1 MTSRRSQAF
10 RGLFRGARAPL
21 SFVSLASGTSL
32 AACVSLAACGEPAKP
47 AAAPAFPTPAAAD
60 AAASDLPLDA
70 GAPVASL
77 PPGVPDSPAGH
88 QLAWVL
94 ASLAQPP
101 SEADVAPHLTASFI
115 AEAPPAK
122 MVALFGQIGAL
133 LSPLVID
140 RVEPGPTPEA
150 LVAVAHSEKAGGAG
164 PKLKISLLVEPAL
177 PHKISGLIFGPA
189 IEAKASWDEV
199 KSGLGTVAPEVNFL
213 AAEIAGGKCVPLA
226 SLEPKKPLALGSA
239 FKLYILEALAK
250 QVAAGKHK
258 WDDTIAIEDAKK
270 SLPSGE
276 MRNEPAGK
284 TFSVRAFAE
293 KMISV
298 SDNTATDH
306 LLAFVGRG
314 AVEDAVK
321 ASGNGAA
328 ARNVPFLSTR
338 DTFALKLL
346 GSPDELHAY
355 AAADVPH
362 RRKLLD
368 TFEKRDLATAPVG
381 DGWNK
386 PRMIDSIE
394 WFASPEDLC
403 KLMVELKARA
413 DAPATA
419 PIGTILSTNPG
430 IPDEAGAYKYI
441 GFKGGSEP
449 GVLNLTWLL
458 QRKSDDKWVFLTVGF
473 NDPNNVIDEPKAI
486 TATIA
491 ARDFLA
497 K

>member
-1 MTSRRSQAF
+1 MRSCPSPAF
-10 RGLFRGARAPL
+10 TRLFRGARLAP
-21 SFVSLASGTSL
+21 FAFASLL
-32 AACVSLAACGEPAKP
+32 ACGDAAKP
-47 AAAPAFPTPAAAD
+47 AAVPVSPAASATD
-60 AAASDLPLDA
+60 AGTSELPVDA
-70 GAPVASL
+70 GAPIVSL

-94 ASLAQPP
+94 ASLAKPP
-101 SEADVAPHLTASFI
+101 SEGEVAPHLTASFI
-115 AEAPPAK
+115 AQAPAAK
-122 MVALFGQIGAL
+122 MVTLFAQIGTL
-133 LSPLVID
+133 LSPVVLD
-140 RVEPGPTPEA
+140 RVEPGAVPEA
-150 LVAVAHSEKAGGAG
+150 LVAVAHSQKATGSD
-164 PKLKISLLVEPAL
+164 PKLKISLLVEPAE

-189 IEAKASWDEV
+189 IEPKTSWDDV
-199 KSGLGTVAPEVNFL
+199 KTELGAVAPEVNFL

-226 SLEPKKPLALGSA
+226 GLEPKKPLAIGSA

-306 LLAFVGRG
+306 LLAYVGRT
-314 AVEDAVK
+314 AVEDTVRSA
-321 ASGNGAA
+321 GTAA
-328 ARNVPFLSTR
+328 PARNVPFLSTR
-338 DTFALKLL
+338 DTFALKLF
-346 GSPDELHAY
+346 GSPEELQAY
-355 AAADVPH
+355 AAADVAR

-368 TFEKRDLATAPVG
+368 GFEKRDLATAPTG

-386 PRMIDSIE
+386 PRMIDAIE

-403 KLMVELKARA
+403 KLMVALKARA

-430 IPDEAGAYKYI
+430 IPDAAHLYKYV

-458 QRKSDDKWVFLTVGF
+458 QRDSDAKWVFLTVGF
-473 NDPNNVIDEPKAI
+473 NDPASVIDESKAI